1 MSTPVRAACVMGWPV
16 EHSRA
21 PIMHGYWISKY
32 GISGDYRKEA
42 IRPEDFPEFVSH
54 LSEHGY
60 VGGNITQPHKEVALA
75 LSTPDDRA
83 RAIGAANVV
92 WLDDDELRSTNTDG
106 DGFITALDHGS
117 PGWDRN
123 RDVAVVIGAGGASMS
138 VVYVLLE
145 RGFKRVHVVNR
156 TLARAEMLRDRF
168 GSAVHPTSWD
178 DLPSVLAEAQFLA
191 NSSSLGMVGEPDK
204 DWDLSSL
211 HDDVVVADVVYA
223 PIKTSLLAAAERR
236 GLRTSDGLGMLL
248 HQAGRGFELWFGVHP
263 EVTAEQRAL
272 VEAALKDH

>member
-92 WLDDDELRSTNTDG
+92 WLDDDELRST
-106 DGFITALDHGS
+106 TA
-117 PGWDRN
+117 R
-123 RDVAVVIGAGGASMS
+123 RAGTGT
-138 VVYVLLE
+138 E
-145 RGFKRVHVVNR
+145 TWR
-156 TLARAEMLRDRF
+156 
-168 GSAVHPTSWD
+168 W
-178 DLPSVLAEAQFLA
+178 
-191 NSSSLGMVGEPDK
+191 
-204 DWDLSSL
+204 
-211 HDDVVVADVVYA
+211 
-223 PIKTSLLAAAERR
+223 
-236 GLRTSDGLGMLL
+236 
-248 HQAGRGFELWFGVHP
+248 
-263 EVTAEQRAL
+263 
-272 VEAALKDH
+272 